1 MGVQGL
7 TSFVERNGHFLRRQR
22 VRDTRLVVDGN
33 SLYYRLYFTSGL
45 DQQHGGDYDSFASV
59 VLQFFEAL
67 FTCHIQPFVVL
78 DGGIDAS
85 DKKFQTIK
93 ERLQSKI
100 REANNLSRDKNGS
113 ILPLLTRDVFLQ
125 VLFSLHVPVVQC
137 VSEADWEIA
146 ALANQWGCP
155 VLSSDSDFY
164 IFDLKGGYLPI
175 SYFQWSDVVVC
186 ERTSDSYIPASL
198 FSVNKFC
205 TQFNRMDKKL
215 LPLLAVL
222 AGNDYVGV
230 PSVERLFSA
239 CQLSRGGKTSCRI
252 ENLLRWL
259 SRFKGPEQ
267 ALAEIEGQVGG
278 VDRQAVCSQLSSK
291 MQDYRLSESHVA
303 SFFAGGSPTFILPYP
318 LASLPPWVL
327 QALFEARLM
336 PLVINVLVLQ
346 RALLSVQVEN
356 SQLASSHAGSVL
368 LRQELYGLLLDW
380 KQRRGQGAC
389 DLGREWAYSTR
400 GRGQV
405 QRTCDLGWRR
415 AHSTH
420 GRGQVQG
427 ACGLGQDQAT
437 YGQGL
442 MYVVEEYDRQNL
454 DLRRSAVPST
464 VSQLVRANPLEK
476 MNEGPLERSQH
487 LLLNILQV
495 PVSVVE
501 FAPPALALPAC
512 VTVYWLRSCGP
523 RITQQHLQAL
533 VLGMVYGEVCKLR
546 VSQRGPALSCVRL
559 QRIREARG
567 DRTKLDLDSAH
578 VFSQWQSCL
587 WVSLLLN
594 RLLGSPLPEPDCAR
608 LYSGTL
614 VHRLVRELRG
624 GVPAEHMVEGALPRQ
639 LYCSLFSAIQGATG
653 PASSA
658 PASASSKKRR
668 RRRRHGGRRPDAGDV
683 ANRFSLL
690 QLDDD

>member
-7 TSFVERNGHFLRRQR
+7 TSFVERHGHFLHRQR
-22 VRDTRLVVDGN
+22 VRNTRLVVDGC

-93 ERLQSKI
+93 ERLQNKI
-100 REANNLSRDKNGS
+100 REASSLSRDKNGS
-113 ILPLLTRDVFLQ
+113 ILPLLAREVFLQ
-125 VLFSLHVPVVQC
+125 VLVSLHVPVVQC

-164 IFDLKGGYLPI
+164 IFDLKGGYLPM
-175 SYFQWSDVVVC
+175 SYFQWSDVVTC
-186 ERTSDSYIPASL
+186 ERTSVSHIPASL

-205 TQFNRMDKKL
+205 AQFNHMNKEL
-215 LPLLAVL
+215 LPLFAIL

-230 PSVERLFSA
+230 PSLERLFNA
-239 CQLSRGGKTSCRI
+239 FRLPQGGKTSCRI

-259 SRFKGPEQ
+259 ARFKGPEQ
-267 ALAEIEGQVGG
+267 TLAEIEGQVG
-278 VDRQAVCSQLSSK
+278 RQAVCAQLSSR
-291 MQDYRLSESHVA
+291 MQEYRLSESHVA

-346 RALLSVQVEN
+346 RALLNVQVEN
-356 SQLASSHAGSVL
+356 CQLASSHAGSVL

-380 KQRRGQGAC
+380 KQRRGQGQGAC
-389 DLGREWAYSTR
+389 DLGR
-400 GRGQV
+400 G
-405 QRTCDLGWRR
+405 R
-415 AHSTH
+415 AHSTR

-427 ACGLGQDQAT
+427 ACGLAQEQAT

-442 MYVVEEYDRQNL
+442 MHTVEEYDRHNL
-454 DLRRSAVPST
+454 DLRRSAVPSP
-464 VSQLVRANPLEK
+464 VSQLIRANPLEK
-476 MNEGPLERSQH
+476 MNEAPLATRQQ
-487 LLLNILQV
+487 LLLNMLQV

-501 FAPPALALPAC
+501 ISPPAFALAAC

-523 RITQQHLQAL
+523 RVRLQHLQAL
-533 VLGMVYGEVCKLR
+533 MLGMVYGEVCKLK

-559 QRIREARG
+559 DRIRAACG
-567 DRTKLDLDSAH
+567 DRTRLDLDSAH
-578 VFSQWQSCL
+578 VFSQWQSCM
-587 WVSLLLN
+587 WVSLHLN

-608 LYSGTL
+608 LYTGTL

-624 GVPAEHMVEGALPRQ
+624 CVSAERMLEGALPEQ
-639 LYCSLFSAIQGATG
+639 LYSSLSSAIQGAG
-653 PASSA
+653 SPVSFA
-658 PASASSKKRR
+658 PASDSSKKRR
-668 RRRRHGGRRPDAGDV
+668 RRRGGGRRPGAGGC

-690 QLDDD
+690 QLDDG